1 MRSAKVMPNSHEGK
15 GEGPVPSCSFC
26 KQEQSARVRMVKGP
40 GVYICEECIEVCREL
55 LFDGQRPPQH
65 GKDLSE
71 LETIPTPREL
81 VEYLD
86 DYVIGQS
93 HAKKVLAVAVYN
105 HYKRIRST
113 IKGVEIGKSNIL
125 MAGST
130 GTGKTLLART
140 IARKLHV
147 PFAIADATS
156 LTEAGYVGE
165 DVENILFRLF
175 QVAKDFGGGDDAAW
189 IARAERGI
197 VYIDEIDKIG
207 RKSENPSIT
216 RDVSGEGVQQALLK
230 LIEGTLAQVPP
241 RFGRKHPHE
250 DTIPID
256 TSNILFIC
264 GGTFDGIEK
273 IVKKRL
279 GGQVMGFRASQTEQN
294 KDERSELL
302 RRIEP
307 DDFVKFGMIPELVGR
322 LPVITSLDDLD
333 DAALVKILTDPRDSL
348 VKQYQHLFEED
359 GVQLKFTDEALREV
373 AKVALTRNTGARGLR
388 SILENILLD
397 LMYMV
402 PGGKDGR
409 VVEIDAKDVKGLLEG
424 KLFALPESPA
434 ETQSKPQKSR
444 KPVLEPAPD
453 TRDASS

>member
-1 MRSAKVMPNSHEGK
+1 MTNIHDGK
-15 GEGPVPSCSFC
+15 GEGSVPRCSFC

-40 GVYICEECIEVCREL
+40 GVYICEECIDVCREL
-55 LFDGQRPPQH
+55 LFDGQKPPVH
-65 GKDLSE
+65 TSDLSE

-86 DYVIGQS
+86 EYVIGQS
-93 HAKKVLAVAVYN
+93 HAKKVLSVAVYN

-140 IARKLHV
+140 IAKKLHV
-147 PFAIADATS
+147 PFAIADATN

-175 QVAKDFGGGDDAAW
+175 QVAKDFGGNDDTAW

-273 IVKKRL
+273 VVKKRL
-279 GGQVMGFRASQTEQN
+279 GGQVMGFRAGQQEQE
-294 KDERSELL
+294 KAERTELL

-307 DDFVKFGMIPELVGR
+307 DDLVKFGMIPELVGR

-333 DAALVKILTDPRDSL
+333 ENSLVRILTGPRDSI
-348 VKQYQHLFEED
+348 VKQYQHLFLED

-373 AKVALTRNTGARGLR
+373 ASVAMTRNTGARGLR
-388 SILENILLD
+388 SIMENILLD

-402 PGGKDGR
+402 PGGAQGR
-409 VVEIDAKDVKGLLEG
+409 VVEIDAKDVRGLLEG
-424 KLFALPESPA
+424 KIIALPESP
-434 ETQSKPQKSR
+434 EESSPKPSRSR
-444 KPVLEPAPD
+444 KSNLEPAPN
-453 TRDASS
+453 TQDASN